1 MTDRQLGTQFLRS
14 LALAASVGILVFSG
28 ALYSE
33 ATYTP
38 TVPTIDSH
46 RQH

>member
-1 MTDRQLGTQFLRS
+1 MTDRQLGIRFLRS
-14 LALAASVGILVFSG
+14 LALAASVGILTVSG
-28 ALYSE
+28 MLYSE

-46 RQH
+46 RER